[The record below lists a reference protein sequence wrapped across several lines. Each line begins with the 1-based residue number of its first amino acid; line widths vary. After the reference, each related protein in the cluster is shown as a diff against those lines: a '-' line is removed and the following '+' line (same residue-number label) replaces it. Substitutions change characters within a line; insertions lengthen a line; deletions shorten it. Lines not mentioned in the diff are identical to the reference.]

1 MDKNNDIQ
9 VNKVDK
15 WDAAPESIKK
25 LNETISFLFDRLEVK
40 TYNIDDPEYKELVDE
55 VFKGLD
61 KALDDYNELEAKH
74 NADCGLISKL
84 EEENRDLESKL
95 DSVTRERNH
104 AEYILTEL
112 IEQLK
117 IKNDVYVNLEVCIN
131 GVYEVV
137 DKRAADLQVD
147 LDAAIYD
154 LKKEEENVECLK
166 KQITR
171 KNAEMCNLKWER
183 DETEKKFKI
192 LIEELMRQYD
202 IKVTFYQKPGIDMH
216 GLRNFGVNVDC
227 EENRK
232 AFNELKEAL
241 DKHKSQIDK
250 LETKHAKATR
260 FIARLTEALN
270 EAGVSFH
277 YFKFGGDGEEIFY
290 IDSLV
295 DRMAKKHYEEQSF
308 RLRNTVRNYGEQ
320 IRCFKNDISELKAK
334 IYKLEKDKEC
344 SEFRN
349 DSLLKA
355 LNQAGIR
362 PSFDIRANK
371 WIIRYTDKAENA
383 FLAADQIKRN
393 AEKRVEAAD
402 NKIKELEKKLKSA
415 EDGCEVY
422 RNSYERTVDDV
433 RKLLEFLKKY
443 GVPVKYRNDVNTWYW
458 DFENNSFNKAWDD
471 TLMKD
476 CKLID
481 KCRKLEKEN
490 NNLTTDNKRLSNAV
504 NAWFDMFNDMRHK
517 RDDLK
522 KEYEKLKETN
532 KSLSCPVA
540 CECENFKPKVHH
552 SYDPLDDLPDVEHS

>member
-15 WDAAPESIKK
+15 WDAAPVSTKNLRNYILESWKNHAVPRYCPP
-25 LNETISFLFDRLEVK
+25 LDPLVMMQLLEPV
-40 TYNIDDPEYKELVDE
+40 
-55 VFKGLD
+55 
-61 KALDDYNELEAKH
+61 LDDYNELEAKH

-84 EEENRDLESKL
+84 EEDVHDLE
-95 DSVTRERNH
+95 VR
-104 AEYILTEL
+104 
-112 IEQLK
+112 
-117 IKNDVYVNLEVCIN
+117 V
-131 GVYEVV
+131 
-137 DKRAADLQVD
+137 
-147 LDAAIYD
+147 
-154 LKKEEENVECLK
+154 
-166 KQITR
+166 
-171 KNAEMCNLKWER
+171 
-183 DETEKKFKI
+183 
-192 LIEELMRQYD
+192 
-202 IKVTFYQKPGIDMH
+202 
-216 GLRNFGVNVDC
+216 
-227 EENRK
+227 
-232 AFNELKEAL
+232 
-241 DKHKSQIDK
+241 KSQIDK

-277 YFKFGGDGEEIFY
+277 YVKFGGDGEEIFY

-349 DSLLKA
+349 DLLLKA

-371 WIIRYTDKAENA
+371 WIIQYTDKAENA

-415 EDGCEVY
+415 EDCFEVY
-422 RNSYERTVDDV
+422 RDSYERTVNDV
-433 RKLLEFLKKY
+433 CKLQEFLEKC
-443 GVPVKYRNDVNTWYW
+443 GVPVKYRNDDTWYW
-458 DFENNSFNKAWDD
+458 DFENSAWDD

-481 KCRKLEKEN
+481 KCRELEKEN
-490 NNLTTDNKRLSNAV
+490 KEFKEILAFCERDANMARNLCHNIAFNAERTRNNKN
-504 NAWFDMFNDMRHK
+504 
-517 RDDLK
+517 
-522 KEYEKLKETN
+522 
-532 KSLSCPVA
+532 
-540 CECENFKPKVHH
+540 
-552 SYDPLDDLPDVEHS
+552 